1 VTASDKLKALLIEEE
16 GKVRHAYAD
25 HLGFLTIGIG
35 RLIDERKGGGLSD
48 DEIDYLL
55 TNDIRKAE
63 AFARTYPW
71 FDGLSWERQA
81 VIVMMIFQLGATGL
95 NAFVKM
101 RQALERGDFDTAAA
115 EALDSKWARED
126 TPARAR
132 RMANILKTGVWPT

>member
-1 VTASDKLKALLIEEE
+1 MTASDKLKALLIQEE

-25 HLGFLTIGIG
+25 HLGFLTIGAG

-63 AFARTYPW
+63 AIARTYPW
-71 FDGLSWERQA
+71 FDDLSWERQA
-81 VIVMMIFQLGATGL
+81 VIVMMVFQLGAVGL

-101 RQALERGDFDTAAA
+101 RQALERGDFDAAA
-115 EALDSKWARED
+115 AQALDSKWARED

-132 RMANILKTGVWPT
+132 RMANILKTGVWPI